1 MEEDSMLES
10 ENRKIKEESFIERQR
25 LKEYNSNNYLICT
38 LRFSIIE
45 KVLTKY
51 LFQNSGQ
58 HKEYSLYQL
67 SKDLAKDSDSKS
79 LFLSFCQMFIEKF
92 GQESP
97 LYFFNQISK
106 ELIRLFKAKD
116 LSKIQFDDYILK
128 LEFLL
133 AWHFESNFY
142 PRVSILEII
151 ESLNDN
157 LYLSNGITNFIYS
170 IESINTIE
178 HFLEAF
184 ERQSLCTRIDGDL
197 DLINNLFCCE
207 KVYYFY
213 CDKMNKKKIMNGN
226 MIKYLLQQLNTK
238 ISKNKNSKI
247 NSLDIENYIMINL
260 YLIDK
265 ILQNY
270 TFYLYKDPELVEIF
284 DSLEK
289 FKTWPSPISI
299 FCNRVIENIINENYF
314 QGISLLNKLRQ
325 AYYLDL
331 IDNDI
336 TSIETNM
343 FKYTLV
349 IYSKEWEKRHEKD
362 KNNFFD
368 IKKFINYL
376 KGKPCN
382 KHNKKL
388 ILKEILIKLLITII
402 FNSDQ
407 NFNDDTFRKLYSAYL
422 PNYTTIYDDNNSSI
436 NNDKVKASLDKL
448 FKVIDVGFDKTISDF
463 SDEINLCAK
472 KIISSIN
479 SVKISDKNKKGDN
492 IFEND
497 FYLPINSMRNYLKPN
512 FTEFKTIYKDDNN
525 NKEEQDIVNIFDS
538 YINNFTKIVNTY
550 FGYFL
555 STPKDPIV
563 ANNLNTMRKNFFNSY
578 HINILLFEEE
588 NTINY
593 LIENLQNKIF
603 SVLDTKISES
613 DFNNFWKYFVEDK
626 KEIIPKFLLYVVPYY
641 ERSTSNPFRLLTE
654 ENSLKNKETYL
665 SEFIANHD
673 YIYKN
678 IIFMPFSSACDGPM
692 NNCINK
698 SPEKT
703 NDFMREPPISTLLS
717 PLKKSLNYYLGD
729 SNGIFN
735 LDLYQVTINDKVI
748 QKVFFKNIEILD
760 IINEGNKKT
769 KLTMT
774 CVDSLG
780 VEDKEVKEIIIGNN
794 FDIKIFNLF
803 YKNNVPFNYNI
814 NSNNGWLEMFLD
826 DKYDIEEVDRFC
838 NFQNFLQYNKESKF
852 YEEFNMPQT
861 DIETRFTNYKIKSI
875 LIESNSPT
883 IIIRSDDY
891 MDINYGEKVD
901 LRSSTSTK
909 TGNSDNE
916 LKLKIKIEPYLVNDQ
931 RYSIPI
937 ATFTTI

>member
-1 MEEDSMLES
+1 MQEG
-10 ENRKIKEESFIERQR
+10 ENKKIKEESFIERQR
-25 LKEYNSNNYLICT
+25 LKEYNSKNYLTCT

-51 LFQNSGQ
+51 LFQNSGT
-58 HKEYSLYQL
+58 HKDYSLSPL
-67 SKDLAKDSDSKS
+67 SKDLIKDPDNKS

-97 LYFFNQISK
+97 LYFYNQISK
-106 ELIRLFKAKD
+106 ELIRLFKTKD

-133 AWHFESNFY
+133 CWHFESNFY
-142 PRVSILEII
+142 PRVSILELI

-157 LYLSNGITNFIYS
+157 IYLSNGITNYIYS

-178 HFLEAF
+178 HFLEIF
-184 ERQSLCTRIDGDL
+184 EKQSLCTRIEGDL
-197 DLINNLFCCE
+197 ELINNLFCTE

-226 MIKYLLQQLNTK
+226 MITYLLQQLNTK
-238 ISKNKNSKI
+238 IAKNKNSKI

-270 TFYLYKDPELVEIF
+270 TFYLYKDPELVDIF

-299 FCNRVIENIINENYF
+299 FCNRVLENIINENYF

-336 TSIETNM
+336 TSIETKI

-349 IYSKEWEKRHEKD
+349 IHSKEWEKRHEND
-362 KNNFFD
+362 KNNYFD
-368 IKKFINYL
+368 ILKFINYL
-376 KGKPCN
+376 KDKPKN

-407 NFNDDTFRKLYSAYL
+407 NFNDDTFKKLYNLYL
-422 PNYTTIYDDNNSSI
+422 PNYTSIYDDNNTSI
-436 NNDKVKASLDKL
+436 DNDKVKASLDKL
-448 FKVIDVGFDKTISDF
+448 FKVIDVGFDKTINDF
-463 SDEINLCAK
+463 NKEINLCAK
-472 KIISSIN
+472 KIIASIN
-479 SVKISDKNKKGDN
+479 SGKIDSNKKGDN
-492 IFEND
+492 IYENE
-497 FYLPINSMRNYLKPN
+497 FYLPINSMRNYLKPS
-512 FTEFKTIYKDDNN
+512 FTEFNAIYKDDNN
-525 NKEEQDIVNIFDS
+525 NKEEKDIVNIFDS

-550 FGYFL
+550 FKYFL
-555 STPKDPIV
+555 TTPKDQIV
-563 ANNLNTMRKNFFNSY
+563 AKNLDTMRKNFFNSY

-588 NTINY
+588 NTIND

-603 SVLDTKISES
+603 NVLDTKISDS
-613 DFNNFWKYFVEDK
+613 DYNNFWKFFVNDK
-626 KEIIPKFLLYVVPYY
+626 KEVIPKFLLHVVPCY
-641 ERSTSNPFRLLTE
+641 ERSTSNPFQLLTE

-678 IIFMPFSSACDGPM
+678 LIFMPFSSACDGPL
-692 NNCINK
+692 NNAINK

-703 NDFMREPPISTLLS
+703 TDFMRQPSRSTLFS
-717 PLKKSLNYYLGD
+717 PLKKILNYYLGD

-735 LDLYQVTINDKVI
+735 LDLYQVTINDDVI
-748 QKVFFKNIEILD
+748 KKVFFKNIEILD
-760 IINEGNKKT
+760 IINEGNKQT

-780 VEDKEVKEIIIGNN
+780 VESKEVKEINIGNN

-803 YKNNVPFNYNI
+803 YKNNVPFTYNM

-852 YEEFNMPQT
+852 YEEFILPQT
-861 DIETRFTNYKIKSI
+861 DIETRFTNYKIKNI
-875 LIESNSPT
+875 IIESNSPT

-891 MDINYGEKVD
+891 MDINYGEKI
-901 LRSSTSTK
+901 SSDTGSTK
-909 TGNSDNE
+909 GATNDF
-916 LKLKIKIEPYLVNDQ
+916 KLVIKIEPYLVNDQ

>member
-1 MEEDSMLES
+1 MQEG
-10 ENRKIKEESFIERQR
+10 ENKKIKEESFIERQR
-25 LKEYNSNNYLICT
+25 LKEYNSKNYLTCT

-51 LFQNSGQ
+51 LFQNSGT
-58 HKEYSLYQL
+58 HKDYSLSPL
-67 SKDLAKDSDSKS
+67 SKDLIKDPDNKS

-97 LYFFNQISK
+97 LYFYNQISK
-106 ELIRLFKAKD
+106 ELIRLFKTKD

-133 AWHFESNFY
+133 CWHFESNFY
-142 PRVSILEII
+142 PRVSILELI

-157 LYLSNGITNFIYS
+157 IYLSNGITNYIYS

-178 HFLEAF
+178 HFLEIF
-184 ERQSLCTRIDGDL
+184 EKQSLCTRIEGDL
-197 DLINNLFCCE
+197 ELINNLFCTE

-226 MIKYLLQQLNTK
+226 MITYLLQQLNTK
-238 ISKNKNSKI
+238 IAKNKNSKI

-270 TFYLYKDPELVEIF
+270 TFYLYKDPELVDIF

-299 FCNRVIENIINENYF
+299 FCNRVLENIINENYF

-336 TSIETNM
+336 TSIETKI

-349 IYSKEWEKRHEKD
+349 IHSKEWEKRHEND
-362 KNNFFD
+362 KNNYFD
-368 IKKFINYL
+368 ILKFINYL
-376 KGKPCN
+376 KDKPKN

-407 NFNDDTFRKLYSAYL
+407 NFNDDTFKKLYNLYL
-422 PNYTTIYDDNNSSI
+422 PNYTSIYDDNNTSI
-436 NNDKVKASLDKL
+436 DNDKVKASLDKL
-448 FKVIDVGFDKTISDF
+448 FKVIDVGFDKTINDF
-463 SDEINLCAK
+463 NKEINLCAK
-472 KIISSIN
+472 KIIASIN
-479 SVKISDKNKKGDN
+479 SGKIDSNKKGDN
-492 IFEND
+492 IYENE
-497 FYLPINSMRNYLKPN
+497 FYLPINSMRNYLKPS
-512 FTEFKTIYKDDNN
+512 FTEFNAIYKDDNN
-525 NKEEQDIVNIFDS
+525 NKEEKDIVNIFDS

-550 FGYFL
+550 FKYFL
-555 STPKDPIV
+555 TTPKDQIV
-563 ANNLNTMRKNFFNSY
+563 AKNLDTMRKNFFNSY

-588 NTINY
+588 NTIND

-603 SVLDTKISES
+603 NVLDTKISDS
-613 DFNNFWKYFVEDK
+613 DYNNFWKFFVNDK
-626 KEIIPKFLLYVVPYY
+626 KEVIPKFLLHVVPCY
-641 ERSTSNPFRLLTE
+641 ERSTSNPFQLLTE

-678 IIFMPFSSACDGPM
+678 LIFMPFSSACDGPL
-692 NNCINK
+692 NNAINK

-703 NDFMREPPISTLLS
+703 TDFMRQPSRSTLFS
-717 PLKKSLNYYLGD
+717 PLKKILNYYLGD

-735 LDLYQVTINDKVI
+735 LDLYQVTINDDVI
-748 QKVFFKNIEILD
+748 KKVFFKNIEILD
-760 IINEGNKKT
+760 IINEGNKQT

-780 VEDKEVKEIIIGNN
+780 VESKEVKEINIGNN

-803 YKNNVPFNYNI
+803 YKNNVPFTYNM
-814 NSNNGWLEMFLD
+814 NSNNGWLELFLD

-852 YEEFNMPQT
+852 YEEFILPQT
-861 DIETRFTNYKIKSI
+861 DIETRFTNYKIKNI
-875 LIESNSPT
+875 IIESNSPT

-891 MDINYGEKVD
+891 MDINYGEKI
-901 LRSSTSTK
+901 SSDTGSTK
-909 TGNSDNE
+909 GATNDF
-916 LKLKIKIEPYLVNDQ
+916 KLIIKIEPYLVNDQ

>member
-1 MEEDSMLES
+1 MQEG
-10 ENRKIKEESFIERQR
+10 ENKKIKEESFIERQR
-25 LKEYNSNNYLICT
+25 LKEYNSKNYLTCT

-45 KVLTKY
+45 KVLSKY
-51 LFQNSGQ
+51 LFQNSGT
-58 HKEYSLYQL
+58 HKDYSLSPL
-67 SKDLAKDSDSKS
+67 SKDLIKDPDNKS

-97 LYFFNQISK
+97 LYFYNQISK
-106 ELIRLFKAKD
+106 ELIRLFKTKD

-133 AWHFESNFY
+133 CWHFESNFY
-142 PRVSILEII
+142 PRVSILELI

-157 LYLSNGITNFIYS
+157 IYLSNGITNYIYS

-178 HFLEAF
+178 HFLEIF
-184 ERQSLCTRIDGDL
+184 EKQSLCTRIEGDL
-197 DLINNLFCCE
+197 ELINNLFCTE

-226 MIKYLLQQLNTK
+226 MITYLLQQLNTK
-238 ISKNKNSKI
+238 IAKNKNSKI

-270 TFYLYKDPELVEIF
+270 TFYLYKDPELVDVF

-299 FCNRVIENIINENYF
+299 FCNRVLENIINENYF

-336 TSIETNM
+336 TSIETKI

-349 IYSKEWEKRHEKD
+349 IHSKEWEKRHEND
-362 KNNFFD
+362 KNNYFD
-368 IKKFINYL
+368 ILKFINYL
-376 KGKPCN
+376 KDKPKN

-407 NFNDDTFRKLYSAYL
+407 NFNDDTFKKLYNLYL
-422 PNYTTIYDDNNSSI
+422 PNYTSIYDDNNTSI
-436 NNDKVKASLDKL
+436 DNDKVKASLDKL
-448 FKVIDVGFDKTISDF
+448 FKVIDVGFDKTINDF
-463 SDEINLCAK
+463 NKEINLCAK
-472 KIISSIN
+472 KIIASIN
-479 SVKISDKNKKGDN
+479 SGKIDANKKGDN
-492 IFEND
+492 IYENE
-497 FYLPINSMRNYLKPN
+497 FYLPINSMRNYLKPS
-512 FTEFKTIYKDDNN
+512 FTEFNAIYKDDNN
-525 NKEEQDIVNIFDS
+525 NKEEKDIVNIFDS

-550 FGYFL
+550 FKYFL
-555 STPKDPIV
+555 TTPKDQIV
-563 ANNLNTMRKNFFNSY
+563 AKNLDTMRKNFFNSY

-588 NTINY
+588 NTIND

-603 SVLDTKISES
+603 NVLDTKISDS
-613 DFNNFWKYFVEDK
+613 DYNNFWKFFVNDK
-626 KEIIPKFLLYVVPYY
+626 KEVIPKFLLHVVPCY
-641 ERSTSNPFRLLTE
+641 ERSTSNPFQLLTE

-678 IIFMPFSSACDGPM
+678 LIFMPFSSACDGPL
-692 NNCINK
+692 NNAINK

-703 NDFMREPPISTLLS
+703 TDFMRQPSRSTLFS
-717 PLKKSLNYYLGD
+717 PLKKILNYYLGD

-735 LDLYQVTINDKVI
+735 LDLYQVTINDDVI
-748 QKVFFKNIEILD
+748 KKVFFKNIEILD
-760 IINEGNKKT
+760 IINEGNKQT

-780 VEDKEVKEIIIGNN
+780 VESKEVKEINIGNN

-803 YKNNVPFNYNI
+803 YKNNVPFTYNM

-852 YEEFNMPQT
+852 YEEFILPQT
-861 DIETRFTNYKIKSI
+861 DIETRFTNYKIKNI
-875 LIESNSPT
+875 IIESNSPT

-891 MDINYGEKVD
+891 MDINYGEKI
-901 LRSSTSTK
+901 SSDTGSTK
-909 TGNSDNE
+909 GATNDF
-916 LKLKIKIEPYLVNDQ
+916 KLIIKIEPYLVNDQ

>member
-1 MEEDSMLES
+1 MQEG
-10 ENRKIKEESFIERQR
+10 ENKKIKEDSFIERQR
-25 LKEYNSNNYLICT
+25 LKEYNSKNYLTCT

-51 LFQNSGQ
+51 LFQNSGT
-58 HKEYSLYQL
+58 HKDYSLSPL
-67 SKDLAKDSDSKS
+67 SKDLIKDPDNKS

-97 LYFFNQISK
+97 LYFYNQISK
-106 ELIRLFKAKD
+106 ELIRLFKTKD

-133 AWHFESNFY
+133 CWHFESNFY
-142 PRVSILEII
+142 PRVSILELI

-157 LYLSNGITNFIYS
+157 IYLSNGITNYIYS

-178 HFLEAF
+178 HFLEIF
-184 ERQSLCTRIDGDL
+184 EKQSLCTRIEGDL
-197 DLINNLFCCE
+197 ELINNLFCTE

-226 MIKYLLQQLNTK
+226 MITYLLQQLNTK
-238 ISKNKNSKI
+238 IAKNKNSKI

-270 TFYLYKDPELVEIF
+270 TFYLYKDPELVDIF

-299 FCNRVIENIINENYF
+299 FCNRVLENIINENYF

-336 TSIETNM
+336 TSIETKI

-349 IYSKEWEKRHEKD
+349 IHSKEWEKRHEND
-362 KNNFFD
+362 KNNYFD
-368 IKKFINYL
+368 ILKFINYL
-376 KGKPCN
+376 KDKPKN

-388 ILKEILIKLLITII
+388 VLKEILIKLLITII

-407 NFNDDTFRKLYSAYL
+407 NFNDDTFKKLYNLYL
-422 PNYTTIYDDNNSSI
+422 PNYTSIYDDNNTSI
-436 NNDKVKASLDKL
+436 DNDKVKASLDKL
-448 FKVIDVGFDKTISDF
+448 FKVIDVGFDKTINDF
-463 SDEINLCAK
+463 NKEINLCAK
-472 KIISSIN
+472 KIIASIN
-479 SVKISDKNKKGDN
+479 SGKIDANKKGDN
-492 IFEND
+492 IYENE

-512 FTEFKTIYKDDNN
+512 FTEFNAIYKDDNN
-525 NKEEQDIVNIFDS
+525 NKEEKDIVNIFDS

-550 FGYFL
+550 FKYFL
-555 STPKDPIV
+555 TTPKDQIV
-563 ANNLNTMRKNFFNSY
+563 AKNLDTMRKNFFNSY

-588 NTINY
+588 NTIND

-603 SVLDTKISES
+603 NVLDTKISDS
-613 DFNNFWKYFVEDK
+613 DYNNFWKFFVGDK
-626 KEIIPKFLLYVVPYY
+626 KEVIPKFLLHVVPCY
-641 ERSTSNPFRLLTE
+641 ERSTSNPFQLLTE

-678 IIFMPFSSACDGPM
+678 LIFMPFSSACDGPL
-692 NNCINK
+692 NNAINK

-703 NDFMREPPISTLLS
+703 TDFMRQPSRSTLFS
-717 PLKKSLNYYLGD
+717 PLKKILNYYLGD

-735 LDLYQVTINDKVI
+735 LDLYQVTINDDVI
-748 QKVFFKNIEILD
+748 KKVFFKNIEILD
-760 IINEGNKKT
+760 IINEGNKQT

-780 VEDKEVKEIIIGNN
+780 VESKEVKEINIGNN

-803 YKNNVPFNYNI
+803 YKNNVPFTYNM
-814 NSNNGWLEMFLD
+814 NSNNGWLELFLD

-852 YEEFNMPQT
+852 YEEFILPQT
-861 DIETRFTNYKIKSI
+861 DIETRFTNYKIKNI
-875 LIESNSPT
+875 IIESNSPT

-891 MDINYGEKVD
+891 MDINYGEKI
-901 LRSSTSTK
+901 SSDTGSTK
-909 TGNSDNE
+909 GDTNDF
-916 LKLKIKIEPYLVNDQ
+916 KLIIKIEPYLVNDQ

>member
-1 MEEDSMLES
+1 MQEG
-10 ENRKIKEESFIERQR
+10 ENKKIKEESFIERQR
-25 LKEYNSNNYLICT
+25 LKEYNSKNYLTCT

-51 LFQNSGQ
+51 LFQNSGT
-58 HKEYSLYQL
+58 HKDYSLSPL
-67 SKDLAKDSDSKS
+67 SKDLIKDPDNKS

-97 LYFFNQISK
+97 LYFYNQISK
-106 ELIRLFKAKD
+106 ELIRLFKTKD

-133 AWHFESNFY
+133 CWHFESNFY
-142 PRVSILEII
+142 PRVSILELI

-157 LYLSNGITNFIYS
+157 IYLSNGITNYIYS

-178 HFLEAF
+178 HFLEIF
-184 ERQSLCTRIDGDL
+184 EKQSLCTRIEGDL
-197 DLINNLFCCE
+197 ELINNLFCTE

-226 MIKYLLQQLNTK
+226 MITYLLQQLNTK
-238 ISKNKNSKI
+238 IAKNKNSKI

-270 TFYLYKDPELVEIF
+270 TFYLYKDPELVDVF

-299 FCNRVIENIINENYF
+299 FCNRVLENIINENYF

-336 TSIETNM
+336 TSIETKI

-349 IYSKEWEKRHEKD
+349 IHSKEWEKRHEND
-362 KNNFFD
+362 KNNYFD
-368 IKKFINYL
+368 ILKFINYL
-376 KGKPCN
+376 KDKPKN

-407 NFNDDTFRKLYSAYL
+407 NFNDDTFKKLYNLYL
-422 PNYTTIYDDNNSSI
+422 PNYTSIYDDNNTSI
-436 NNDKVKASLDKL
+436 DNDKVKASLDKL
-448 FKVIDVGFDKTISDF
+448 FKVIDVGFDKTINDF
-463 SDEINLCAK
+463 NKEINLCAK
-472 KIISSIN
+472 KIIASIN
-479 SVKISDKNKKGDN
+479 SGKIDANKKGDN
-492 IFEND
+492 IYENE
-497 FYLPINSMRNYLKPN
+497 FYLPINSMRNYLKPS
-512 FTEFKTIYKDDNN
+512 FTEFNAIYKDDNN
-525 NKEEQDIVNIFDS
+525 NKEEKDIVNIFDS

-550 FGYFL
+550 FKYFL
-555 STPKDPIV
+555 TTPKDQIV
-563 ANNLNTMRKNFFNSY
+563 AKNLDTMRKNFFNSY

-588 NTINY
+588 NTIND

-603 SVLDTKISES
+603 NVLDTKISDS
-613 DFNNFWKYFVEDK
+613 DYNNFWKFFVNDK
-626 KEIIPKFLLYVVPYY
+626 KEVIPKFLLHVVPCY
-641 ERSTSNPFRLLTE
+641 ERSTSNPFQLLTE

-678 IIFMPFSSACDGPM
+678 LIFMPFSSACDGPL
-692 NNCINK
+692 NNAINK

-703 NDFMREPPISTLLS
+703 TDFMRQPSRSTLFS
-717 PLKKSLNYYLGD
+717 PLKKILNYYLGD

-735 LDLYQVTINDKVI
+735 LDLYQVTINDDVI
-748 QKVFFKNIEILD
+748 KKVFFKNIEILD
-760 IINEGNKKT
+760 IINEGNKQT

-780 VEDKEVKEIIIGNN
+780 VESKEVKEINIGNN

-803 YKNNVPFNYNI
+803 YKNNVPFTYNM

-852 YEEFNMPQT
+852 YEEFILPQT
-861 DIETRFTNYKIKSI
+861 DIETRFTNYKIKNI
-875 LIESNSPT
+875 IIESNSPT

-891 MDINYGEKVD
+891 MDINYGEKI
-901 LRSSTSTK
+901 SSDTGSTK
-909 TGNSDNE
+909 GATNDF
-916 LKLKIKIEPYLVNDQ
+916 KLIIKIEPYLVNDQ

>member
-1 MEEDSMLES
+1 MQEA
-10 ENRKIKEESFIERQR
+10 ENKKIREESFIERQR
-25 LKEYNSNNYLICT
+25 LKEYNSKNYLTCT

-51 LFQNSGQ
+51 IFQNSGLG
-58 HKEYSLYQL
+58 KDYSLNQ
-67 SKDLAKDSDSKS
+67 LAKDLTKDPDNKS

-92 GQESP
+92 GPESP
-97 LYFFNQISK
+97 LFLYSQISK
-106 ELIRLFKAKD
+106 ELLRLFKIKD
-116 LSKIQFDDYILK
+116 LSKIQFDDYILT

-142 PRVSILEII
+142 PRTSIFEII

-157 LYLSNGITNFIYS
+157 IYLSNGITNYIYS

-178 HFLEAF
+178 HFLKVF
-184 ERQSLCTRIDGDL
+184 EKQSICTRIEGDL
-197 DLINNLFCCE
+197 DLINNLFCSE
-207 KVYYFY
+207 KAYYFY

-226 MIKYLLQQLNTK
+226 LINYLIQQLNTK

-247 NSLDIENYIMINL
+247 NSLDIENYIMMNL

-265 ILQNY
+265 IIHKY
-270 TFYLYKDPELVEIF
+270 TFYLYKDPELVDIF
-284 DSLEK
+284 ISLEV
-289 FKTWPSPISI
+289 FNTWPSPISN

-325 AYYLDL
+325 SYYLDL

-336 TSIETNM
+336 TSIETKY

-368 IKKFINYL
+368 IVKFINYL
-376 KGKPCN
+376 KDKPKN

-402 FNSDQ
+402 YNSDQ
-407 NFNDDTFRKLYSAYL
+407 NYNDDTFKKIYNLYL
-422 PNYTTIYDDNNSSI
+422 PNYTNIYDDKNTSI
-436 NNDKVKASLDKL
+436 NEDKVKVSLDKL
-448 FKVIDVGFDKTISDF
+448 FKVIDVGFDKTIDDF
-463 SDEINLCAK
+463 TKEINLCAK
-472 KIISSIN
+472 KILSVISST
-479 SVKISDKNKKGDN
+479 KIDKAKQGDN
-492 IFEND
+492 VFENE

-512 FTEFKTIYKDDNN
+512 FTEIKSIYKDDNN
-525 NKEEQDIVNIFDS
+525 NKEETDIVNIFDS
-538 YINNFTKIVNTY
+538 YIKNFTDVVNTY
-550 FGYFL
+550 FKYFL
-555 STPKDPIV
+555 STPKDPII
-563 ANNLNTMRKNFFNSY
+563 AKNLDTMRKNFFKNY

-588 NTINY
+588 YSIND

-603 SVLDTKISES
+603 NVLEQKISDS
-613 DFNNFWKYFVEDK
+613 DFESFWKLFVNDK
-626 KEIIPKFLLYVVPYY
+626 KEIIPKFLLHVVPCY

-678 IIFMPFSSACDGPM
+678 VIFMPFASSCDGPL
-692 NNCINK
+692 NNCISK
-698 SPEKT
+698 SKEKST
-703 NDFMREPPISTLLS
+703 DFMREPTINNLFS
-717 PLKKSLNYYLGD
+717 PLKKTLNYYLGD

-735 LDLYQVTINDKVI
+735 LDLYQVTINDKAI
-748 QKVFFKNIEILD
+748 KKVFFKNIEILD
-760 IINEGNKKT
+760 VINEVYKQT

-780 VEDKEVKEIIIGNN
+780 IEYKEVKEINLGNN
-794 FDIKIFNLF
+794 DFDIKIFNLF
-803 YKNNVPFNYNI
+803 YKNNVPFNYNM

-826 DKYDIEEVDRFC
+826 DKYDIEEADKFC

-861 DIETRFTNYKIKSI
+861 DIESRFKNYKIKNI
-875 LIESNSPT
+875 VIESNSPT
-883 IIIRSDDY
+883 IIIRCDDY
-891 MDINYGEKVD
+891 MDINFSEKVD
-901 LRSSTSTK
+901 LGAITK
-909 TGNSDNE
+909 NNNE
-916 LKLKIKIEPYLVNDQ
+916 LKLKIKIEPYLVNEE

>member
-1 MEEDSMLES
+1 MQEG
-10 ENRKIKEESFIERQR
+10 ENKKIKEESFIERQR
-25 LKEYNSNNYLICT
+25 LKEYNSKNYLICT

-51 LFQNSGQ
+51 LFQNSGT
-58 HKEYSLYQL
+58 HKDYSLSPL
-67 SKDLAKDSDSKS
+67 SKDLIKDPDNKS

-97 LYFFNQISK
+97 LYFYNQISK
-106 ELIRLFKAKD
+106 ELIRLFKTKD

-133 AWHFESNFY
+133 CWHFESNFY
-142 PRVSILEII
+142 PRVSILELI

-157 LYLSNGITNFIYS
+157 IYLSNGITNYIYS

-178 HFLEAF
+178 HFLEIF
-184 ERQSLCTRIDGDL
+184 EKQSLCTRIEGDL
-197 DLINNLFCCE
+197 ELINNLFCTE

-226 MIKYLLQQLNTK
+226 MITYLLQQLNTK
-238 ISKNKNSKI
+238 IAKNKNSKI

-270 TFYLYKDPELVEIF
+270 TFYLYKDPELVDIF

-299 FCNRVIENIINENYF
+299 FCNRVLENIINENYF

-336 TSIETNM
+336 TSIETKI

-349 IYSKEWEKRHEKD
+349 IHSKEWEKRHEND
-362 KNNFFD
+362 KNNYFD
-368 IKKFINYL
+368 ILKFINYL
-376 KGKPCN
+376 KDKPKN

-407 NFNDDTFRKLYSAYL
+407 NFNDDTFKKLYNLYL
-422 PNYTTIYDDNNSSI
+422 PNYTSIYDDNNTSI
-436 NNDKVKASLDKL
+436 DNDKVKASLDKL
-448 FKVIDVGFDKTISDF
+448 FKVIDVGFDKTINDF
-463 SDEINLCAK
+463 NKEINLCAK
-472 KIISSIN
+472 KIIASIN
-479 SVKISDKNKKGDN
+479 SGKIDSNKKGDN
-492 IFEND
+492 IYENE
-497 FYLPINSMRNYLKPN
+497 FYLPINSMRNYLKPS
-512 FTEFKTIYKDDNN
+512 FTEFNAIYKDDNN
-525 NKEEQDIVNIFDS
+525 NKEEKDIVNIFDS

-550 FGYFL
+550 FKYFL
-555 STPKDPIV
+555 TTPKDQIV
-563 ANNLNTMRKNFFNSY
+563 AKNLDTMRKNFFNSY

-588 NTINY
+588 NTIND

-603 SVLDTKISES
+603 NVLDTKISDS
-613 DFNNFWKYFVEDK
+613 DYNNFWKFFVNDK
-626 KEIIPKFLLYVVPYY
+626 KEVIPKFLLHVVPCY
-641 ERSTSNPFRLLTE
+641 ERSTSNPFQLLTE

-678 IIFMPFSSACDGPM
+678 LIFMPFSSACDGPL
-692 NNCINK
+692 NNAINK

-703 NDFMREPPISTLLS
+703 TDFMRQPSRSTLFS
-717 PLKKSLNYYLGD
+717 PLKKILNYYLGD

-735 LDLYQVTINDKVI
+735 LDLYQVTINDDVI
-748 QKVFFKNIEILD
+748 KKVFFKNIEILD
-760 IINEGNKKT
+760 IINEGNKQT

-780 VEDKEVKEIIIGNN
+780 VESKEVKEINIGNN

-803 YKNNVPFNYNI
+803 YKNNVPFTYNM

-852 YEEFNMPQT
+852 YEEFILPQT
-861 DIETRFTNYKIKSI
+861 DIETRFTNYKIKNI
-875 LIESNSPT
+875 IIESNSPT

-891 MDINYGEKVD
+891 MDINYGEKI
-901 LRSSTSTK
+901 SSDTGSTK
-909 TGNSDNE
+909 GATNDF
-916 LKLKIKIEPYLVNDQ
+916 KLVIKIEPYLVNDQ

>member
-1 MEEDSMLES
+1 MQEG
-10 ENRKIKEESFIERQR
+10 ENKKIKEESFIERQR
-25 LKEYNSNNYLICT
+25 LKEYNSKNYLTCT

-51 LFQNSGQ
+51 LFQNSGT
-58 HKEYSLYQL
+58 HKDYSLSPL
-67 SKDLAKDSDSKS
+67 SKDLIKDPDNKS

-97 LYFFNQISK
+97 LYFYNQISK
-106 ELIRLFKAKD
+106 ELIRLFKTKD

-133 AWHFESNFY
+133 CWHFESNFY
-142 PRVSILEII
+142 PRVSILELI

-157 LYLSNGITNFIYS
+157 IYLSNGITNYIYS

-178 HFLEAF
+178 HFLEIF
-184 ERQSLCTRIDGDL
+184 EKQSLCTRIEGDL
-197 DLINNLFCCE
+197 ELINNLFCTE

-226 MIKYLLQQLNTK
+226 MITYLLQQLNTK
-238 ISKNKNSKI
+238 IAKNKNSKI

-270 TFYLYKDPELVEIF
+270 TFYLYKDPELVDIF

-299 FCNRVIENIINENYF
+299 FCNRVLENIINENYF

-336 TSIETNM
+336 TSIETKI

-349 IYSKEWEKRHEKD
+349 IHSKEWEKRHEND
-362 KNNFFD
+362 KNNYFD
-368 IKKFINYL
+368 ILKFINYL
-376 KGKPCN
+376 KDKPKN

-407 NFNDDTFRKLYSAYL
+407 NFNDDTFKKLYNLYL
-422 PNYTTIYDDNNSSI
+422 PNYTSIYDDNNTSI
-436 NNDKVKASLDKL
+436 DNDKVKASLDKL
-448 FKVIDVGFDKTISDF
+448 FKVIDVGFDKTINDF
-463 SDEINLCAK
+463 NKEINLCAK
-472 KIISSIN
+472 KIIASIN
-479 SVKISDKNKKGDN
+479 SGKIDSNKKGDN
-492 IFEND
+492 IYENE
-497 FYLPINSMRNYLKPN
+497 FYLPINSMRNYLKPS
-512 FTEFKTIYKDDNN
+512 FTEFNAIYKDDNN
-525 NKEEQDIVNIFDS
+525 NKEEKDIVNIFDS

-550 FGYFL
+550 FKYFL
-555 STPKDPIV
+555 TTPKDQIV
-563 ANNLNTMRKNFFNSY
+563 AKNLDTMRKNFFNSY

-588 NTINY
+588 NTIND

-603 SVLDTKISES
+603 NVLDTKISDS
-613 DFNNFWKYFVEDK
+613 DYNNFWKFFVNDK
-626 KEIIPKFLLYVVPYY
+626 KEVIPKFLLHVVPCY
-641 ERSTSNPFRLLTE
+641 ERSTSNPFQLLTE

-678 IIFMPFSSACDGPM
+678 LIFMPFSSACDGPL
-692 NNCINK
+692 NNAINK

-703 NDFMREPPISTLLS
+703 TDFMRQPSRSTLFS
-717 PLKKSLNYYLGD
+717 PLKKILNYYLGD

-735 LDLYQVTINDKVI
+735 LDLYQVTINDDVI
-748 QKVFFKNIEILD
+748 KKVFFKNIEILD
-760 IINEGNKKT
+760 IINEGNKQT

-780 VEDKEVKEIIIGNN
+780 VESKEVKEINIGNN

-803 YKNNVPFNYNI
+803 YKNNVPFTYNM

-826 DKYDIEEVDRFC
+826 DKYDIAEADQFC

-852 YEEFNMPQT
+852 YEEFILPQT
-861 DIETRFTNYKIKSI
+861 DIETRFTNYKIKNI
-875 LIESNSPT
+875 IIESNSPT

-891 MDINYGEKVD
+891 MDINYGEKI
-901 LRSSTSTK
+901 SSDTGSTK
-909 TGNSDNE
+909 GATNDF
-916 LKLKIKIEPYLVNDQ
+916 KLVIKIEPYLVNDQ